1 MYDIGD
7 VTKNQPL
14 VDIHPKTGNL
24 VPWQKHKKSTV
35 ALAESFRR
43 IEKKDSGF
51 QGRAAKLENCGNWL
65 EFRRYPDTGEKTLN
79 RANFCRYR
87 LCPMCGWRRSQK
99 MFWQTSQVMDVAEN
113 QGYRFLFVT
122 LTIRNCEGSALG
134 KDISRLFRAWS
145 NLLRQKRYKSSIF
158 GWMRIL
164 EITHNVDRKSKSFDT
179 YHPHIHAIWAV
190 KPSYFKKRYIPQ
202 ASLIQDWKKAAHL
215 SYDPNVDIRAV
226 PKNSKKGAIKE
237 VSKYATKSGDYLTDD
252 DELTDSGVRVL
263 DRALV
268 GRRLVSWGGC
278 LKEIKAQ
285 LNLDDV
291 ETGDLIHVDGEQI
304 RDDLAYVI
312 ESYHWHSGYRQF
324 MKKEGVS

>member
-1 MYDIGD
+1 MYDIG
-7 VTKNQPL
+7 TIPQSQIL
-14 VDIHPKTGNL
+14 LDIHPKTGKL
-24 VPWQKHKKSTV
+24 APWQKHKKSTV

-43 IEKKDSGF
+43 IEKTDAGF
-51 QGRAAKLENCGNWL
+51 KGRASKLENCGNWL
-65 EFRRYPDTGEKTLN
+65 EFRRYLDSGEKTLN

-99 MFWQTSQVMDVAEN
+99 MFGQTSQVMDIAEKE
-113 QGYRFLFVT
+113 GYRFVFVT

-145 NLLRQKRYKSSIF
+145 NLLRQKKYKSAVC

-164 EITHNVDRKSKSFDT
+164 EITHNVDRKSESFNT

-190 KPSYFKKRYIPQ
+190 KPSYFKGGNYIPQ
-202 ASLIQDWKKAAHL
+202 AALIQDWKKAAHL

-226 PKNSKKGAIKE
+226 RKNRTHGAIKE
-237 VSKYATKSGDYLTDD
+237 VSKYATKSDDYLTDD
-252 DELTDSGVRVL
+252 DELTDSGVKIL

-268 GRRLVSWGGC
+268 GRRLVSWGGS

-312 ESYHWHSGYRQF
+312 ESYSWHAGYKQF
-324 MKKEGVS
+324 IKKEC